1 VSELNVLIA
10 VVNLKGGVGKTT
22 TAVHLAVGLSHRGST
37 VLIDADPQGS
47 ASRWDQLAGTLACR
61 TITYLKPDLG
71 RRLSELVGVA
81 QHVVIDTPPGHTDVV
96 ASAVAAVDTVIV
108 PVEPLAMDLD
118 RLSPTIELMARAA
131 VANDPDVYVLLTRV
145 RARTRGAKSA
155 RDLLEERGLPVLQ
168 TEIPLLEAYGWGYG
182 TVPPEGHRY
191 GQLLDELI
199 AARAVI
205 A

>member
-1 VSELNVLIA
+1 MHIA

-22 TAVHLAVGLSHRGST
+22 TAVHLAGGLSHRGST

-61 TITYLKPDLG
+61 TIAYSKLDLG
-71 RRLSELVGVA
+71 RRLPELVGAA
-81 QHVVIDTPPGHTDVV
+81 QHVVIDTPPGHIDVV

-131 VANDPDVYVLLTRV
+131 AVNDPDVYVLLTRV
-145 RARTRGAKSA
+145 RARTRGARSA

-168 TEIPLLEAYGWGYG
+168 TEIPLLEAYGWSYG
-182 TVPPEGHRY
+182 MVPPEGHRY

-199 AARAVI
+199 AAREVVA
-205 A
+205 